1 MGLEVHWLLV
11 CQPLREAQE
20 DQYDPEEKENGRY
33 EEVWKEGGEI
43 EVEKNERKFRRGN
56 SGEEIQERKFRR
68 GIERREYDKDG

>member
-43 EVEKNERKFRRGN
+43 KVEKNERKEDKRKFRRGN
-56 SGEEIQERKFRR
+56 SGEEI
-68 GIERREYDKDG
+68 

>member
-1 MGLEVHWLLV
+1 MVLELLCLRGVPCLHHFHQHQGYLVGLEVRWLLV

-43 EVEKNERKFRRGN
+43 KEK
-56 SGEEIQERKFRR
+56 
-68 GIERREYDKDG
+68 